1 MTMNFRQKIETLDI
15 VTKNGIALRDFSS
28 SFKNDRDI
36 VLAAVKN
43 TGIALQF
50 ASEELQNNF
59 DVVLA
64 AVSQDGYAIS
74 YASYDLKNNRQ
85 ILLACCDTRSHII
98 NLSELTNELKSDE
111 EFILAALE
119 GNSKNWQHVS
129 EQLRGSPTFIL
140 KALEAKGHRTDAQ
153 SHWNIIIEHVS
164 SDLRNNRDFYLLIV
178 KNNCKFLRYMS
189 DLRKDRDFILDVVKF
204 NGNAIKY
211 ASPDLQN
218 DPIILME
225 AVFKGGF
232 RLANAPFRI
241 LNNVINFDRAFFNQ
255 IGQTTLS
262 RFRNSAFKKRFLEKL
277 NGSNNGEFKK
287 FIEQN
292 KNPRIAWYP
301 SAGKDFRPLLF
312 LQENYLTLNPPLGF
326 EPALPDIFIFTDQY
340 PLSNNL
346 EEPNHLFLDRRT
358 TVTIEHMEC
367 LPNLGRSR
375 HNESIHS
382 QYRGNANDSVVFLI
396 IKLESDI
403 LGTIIYPVLYVCTL
417 NERFCCNLLQQRVSI
432 SHIIL
437 VRYGGTGSW
446 LSHVLK
452 PLNCE
457 LFISDM
463 SHEWHADIELAK
475 EVCPNIPDNCNA
487 VLTPIRVTPGEQ
499 WSNHGDVFWHL
510 VN

>member
-1 MTMNFRQKIETLDI
+1 MNFRQKIETLDI
-15 VTKNGIALRDFSS
+15 VTKNGNALRDFSP

-43 TGIALQF
+43 TGTALQF
-50 ASEELQNNF
+50 ASEELQNDF
-59 DVVLA
+59 DIVLA
-64 AVSQDGYAIS
+64 AVSQDDYALI

-85 ILLACCDTRSHII
+85 ILLACCDTRPHII

-164 SDLRNNRDFYLLIV
+164 PDLRNNRDFYLIIV
-178 KNNCKFLRYMS
+178 QNNYKYLRYIS

-211 ASPDLQN
+211 ASPELQN
-218 DPIILME
+218 DPIIIME

-232 RLANAPFRI
+232 MLANAPFRI

-340 PLSNNL
+340 PLPDNL
-346 EEPNHLFLDRRT
+346 EETNHLFLDRRT
-358 TVTIEHMEC
+358 TVTIEHMEW

-375 HNESIHS
+375 HNESIHF
-382 QYRGNANDSVVFLI
+382 QYRDDSVVFLKI
-396 IKLESDI
+396 RLESDI

-417 NERFCCNLLQQRVSI
+417 NESFCCNLLRQRVSI

-446 LSHVLK
+446 LSNVLQ

-457 LFISDM
+457 LFISDRR
-463 SHEWHADIELAK
+463 HECQEDLYYEQS
-475 EVCPNIPDNCNA
+475 VCPDISDNCNA
-487 VLTPIRVTPGEQ
+487 VLTPIRVTPGKQ
-499 WSNHGDVFWHL
+499 WSDHGDVFWYL

>member
-15 VTKNGIALRDFSS
+15 VTKNGNALRDFSS

-64 AVSQDGYAIS
+64 AVSQDGYAIR

-85 ILLACCDTRSHII
+85 ILLACCDTRPHII

-164 SDLRNNRDFYLLIV
+164 PDLRNNRDFYLLIV

-218 DPIILME
+218 DPIILM
-225 AVFKGGF
+225 
-232 RLANAPFRI
+232 
-241 LNNVINFDRAFFNQ
+241 
-255 IGQTTLS
+255 
-262 RFRNSAFKKRFLEKL
+262 
-277 NGSNNGEFKK
+277 
-287 FIEQN
+287 
-292 KNPRIAWYP
+292 
-301 SAGKDFRPLLF
+301 
-312 LQENYLTLNPPLGF
+312 
-326 EPALPDIFIFTDQY
+326 
-340 PLSNNL
+340 
-346 EEPNHLFLDRRT
+346 
-358 TVTIEHMEC
+358 
-367 LPNLGRSR
+367 
-375 HNESIHS
+375 
-382 QYRGNANDSVVFLI
+382 
-396 IKLESDI
+396 
-403 LGTIIYPVLYVCTL
+403 
-417 NERFCCNLLQQRVSI
+417 
-432 SHIIL
+432 
-437 VRYGGTGSW
+437 
-446 LSHVLK
+446 
-452 PLNCE
+452 
-457 LFISDM
+457 
-463 SHEWHADIELAK
+463 
-475 EVCPNIPDNCNA
+475 
-487 VLTPIRVTPGEQ
+487 
-499 WSNHGDVFWHL
+499 
-510 VN
+510 